1 MKFLRILSRYIVGIV
16 FIFSSFVKG
25 LDPMGT
31 MFKIED
37 YFIAYGTEWAMPFAL
52 FLTVVLC
59 TAEFVVGIL
68 LVLNVRIRIVSW
80 LLLIMML
87 GFTAMTFYDALYE
100 PVPDC
105 GCFGDAIIMTNWQ
118 TFYKNV
124 VLMVFTLI
132 ILFTGRLA
140 KPAWSNKTQNIIA
153 LTVILLFAGFTVY
166 SYNRLPIIDFRDWK
180 VGRDMAPDHAGEPIT
195 YLIYQKT
202 GSDEQQEFLSSELPW
217 QDSVW
222 MSEWEFVDIRI
233 DDSHVLKS
241 HELQIIDA
249 GGDDVTDVFLEN
261 PGWQF
266 LLTAFDLEK
275 ANKKC
280 MGKINDLYDQL
291 DENGYDF
298 IMITAGLED
307 EIETFR
313 REYDA
318 RYEIFNADDIVLKTM
333 VRSNPGLILLKDGV
347 VIDKWHYHNFP
358 DYDYLI
364 KHVLK

>member
-140 KPAWSNKTQNIIA
+140 KPAWRPS
-153 LTVILLFAGFTVY
+153 VE
-166 SYNRLPIIDFRDWK
+166 SY
-180 VGRDMAPDHAGEPIT
+180 
-195 YLIYQKT
+195 
-202 GSDEQQEFLSSELPW
+202 
-217 QDSVW
+217 
-222 MSEWEFVDIRI
+222 
-233 DDSHVLKS
+233 
-241 HELQIIDA
+241 
-249 GGDDVTDVFLEN
+249 
-261 PGWQF
+261 
-266 LLTAFDLEK
+266 
-275 ANKKC
+275 
-280 MGKINDLYDQL
+280 
-291 DENGYDF
+291 
-298 IMITAGLED
+298 
-307 EIETFR
+307 
-313 REYDA
+313 
-318 RYEIFNADDIVLKTM
+318 
-333 VRSNPGLILLKDGV
+333 
-347 VIDKWHYHNFP
+347 
-358 DYDYLI
+358 
-364 KHVLK
+364 